1 MSKIQRYIVLMLVIL
16 CSFWAHNESFANP
29 QHTASV
35 EKEKSF
41 VPIDSDIVVF
51 QLTIKNNTTTT
62 NMTLSDMVFD
72 KTALDFNFDQFEYI
86 KVYQDGGDNSFNESD
101 GLAAEK
107 TDNSGDTTTL
117 APTVENTNKTIGT
130 EETETFWIVFK
141 LKDTTTF
148 SAQSEITF
156 HSVEVCDESEFCSP
170 TILSDENVNQI
181 TATGIQLSYFDDI
194 KPNFIFP
201 GSTNIPIAYLNITA
215 KGDALTDMNLTIR
228 DTNGKFSDSDE
239 SGVASVSLVH
249 QMDALLGE
257 DPGEYTPP
265 VDGVAGFTKVIQ
277 EISPDSVDVWSNTV
291 VTLNAWTELTTLDED
306 DDYGIWLVYDF
317 GDNIVVTADSS
328 LKVSIIPEDFF
339 GFNTQSTNT
348 IVTPTYGVHEIPFA
362 GIEISDIT
370 NLSGDDVYDRN
381 TAIPILSFKLKS
393 HQTSSTVKEISVI
406 NNGTVPFF
414 ATEGPAENIEQIS
427 IYYDDDQTNT
437 LSTDL
442 DTEVGTLTLNP
453 DSTNSSERAPVTLN
467 NVVLSA
473 FDNND
478 DNIKTFFVVYHVAS
492 DIEANSN
499 ATSNYVTAEIGD
511 IVASGNLGDDNFV
524 EFKASIAR
532 NNSPLSSTPVASVE
546 LVDTTI
552 QIIETE
558 DISETNAY
566 DGEIKVPMLYLKFK
580 SDVITQAGKLTIKN
594 NQSNFYSRANGITKI
609 WIYEDKNGNKALDD
623 TDKFL
628 RSSTE
633 FTTTGEASLEN
644 IEFNYENEFLILY
657 DIGLLASEE
666 GKPFAAQIKNIEITE
681 GSSSVSG
688 VLPTREVAQI
698 IPIDNLLHEQDSVT
712 IVNNSSAD
720 ATIFNLN
727 ITVNNPSS
735 TKITVT
741 KLEPKFY
748 LSDKSGLDISYE
760 FNCEITS
767 VGTIPFELDGSE
779 QEERLFSC
787 SHSIPYSSGV
797 SILDA
802 YIEYQETASPDKEIL
817 LFRYQDGESD
827 WHLVSGSEILQKSII
842 SDVTSADIP
851 PSYVT
856 HPLKLCDSKASSIS
870 NCKSFLNGASI
881 GENKILSLVFVDAS
895 SIDES
900 SIRLI
905 RGTDILFQKEEL
917 NENMKTFIF
926 NKEANLLQFYVGDK
940 SADISLSMSD
950 LSGNNLPLMS
960 LNYLIS
966 DDVELTNPLFY
977 PNPYSLDSNNLK
989 FGYSISRDN
998 TQVDIYIY
1006 NHLGQ
1011 VVYTLSQTVNSG
1023 LNTLEI
1029 SDTEDFMVPGIY
1041 ICRMIAKEDGEVVS
1055 SKTTK
1060 LAIY

>member
-16 CSFWAHNESFANP
+16 CSFWLHNDSFANP
-29 QHTASV
+29 NHTASV
-35 EKEKSF
+35 LIEKTF

-51 QLTIKNNTTTT
+51 QLTIQNDSTTE
-62 NMTLSDMVFD
+62 NMTLSNMVFQTD
-72 KTALDFNFDQFEYI
+72 LDFDFGEFDYI

-107 TDNSGDTTTL
+107 TDNTGDATTL
-117 APTVENTNKTIGT
+117 APAVENMNKTI
-130 EETETFWIVFK
+130 EKEKSSVFWIVFK
-141 LKDTTTF
+141 LKETAITK
-148 SAQSEITF
+148 QSEITF
-156 HSVEVCDESEFCSP
+156 HSVEVCDDSASCTTTTPSG
-170 TILSDENVNQI
+170 DNVNQI
-181 TATGIQLSYFDDI
+181 TATGMQLSYFDDI
-194 KPNFIFP
+194 KPSYIFP
-201 GSTNIPIAYLNITA
+201 GSTNIPIAYFNISA
-215 KGDALTDMNLTIR
+215 KGDDLTDMSLTIR
-228 DTNGKFSDSDE
+228 DTNGKFDDSDDT
-239 SGVASVSLVH
+239 GVENISLVR
-249 QMDALLGE
+249 QTNAVLGA

-265 VDGVAGFTKVIQ
+265 VDGEAGFTEVIQ
-277 EISPDSVDVWSNTV
+277 EISGDSVDGWSNTV
-291 VTLNAWTELTTLDED
+291 VTLNAWTGLTTLDKGT
-306 DDYGIWLVYDF
+306 DYGMWLVYDF
-317 GDNIVVTADSS
+317 GDNIAVTADSTF
-328 LKVSIIPEDFF
+328 KVSIMPEDFF
-339 GFNTQSTNT
+339 GVNTESTET

-393 HQTSSTVKEISVI
+393 HQTSSIVKEISVV

-427 IYYDDDQTNT
+427 IYYDEDQTNT

-442 DTEVGTLTLNP
+442 DTEVGTLILNP
-453 DSTNSSERAPVTLN
+453 DSTNTSEIAPVTLN

-478 DNIKTFFVVYHVAS
+478 DNTKTFFVVYHVAS

-511 IVASGNLGDDNFV
+511 IVASGNLGDDTFI

-532 NNSPLSSTPVASVE
+532 NDSPLSSTPVASIE

-594 NQSNFYSRANGITKI
+594 NQANFYSRANGITKI

-628 RSSTE
+628 RSTTE
-633 FTTTGEASLEN
+633 FTSTGEASLEN

-666 GKPFAAQIKNIEITE
+666 GKPFAAQIENIEITE

-698 IPIDNLLHEQDSVT
+698 IPIDNLLNEQASVT
-712 IVNNSSAD
+712 IQNNSADD

-727 ITVNNPSS
+727 ITVSNPSGIS
-735 TKITVT
+735 VMIN

-748 LSDKSGLDISYE
+748 LNDKSGLDISYE
-760 FNCEITS
+760 FSCEIAS
-767 VGTIPFELDGSE
+767 VGTIPFELVASE
-779 QEERLFSC
+779 QEELLFSC

-797 SILDA
+797 SILDT
-802 YIEYQETASPDKEIL
+802 YIEYQETADPDQEIL

-827 WHLVSGSEILQKSII
+827 WHLVSGEEVLQKSIS
-842 SDVTSADIP
+842 SDITSADIP

-856 HPLKLCDSKASSIS
+856 HPLKLCDSKSSSIS
-870 NCKSFLNGASI
+870 NCNSFLNGASI

-926 NKEANLLQFYVGDK
+926 NKEANLLQFYVGEK

-966 DDVELTNPLFY
+966 EDIELTNPLFY
-977 PNPYSLDSNNLK
+977 PNPYNLGSNNLN
-989 FGYSISRDN
+989 FGYSVSRDN
-998 TQVDIYIY
+998 TEVDIYIY

-1011 VVYTLSQTVNSG
+1011 LIYTLSQTVNSG
-1023 LNTLEI
+1023 LNILAI
-1029 SDTEDFMVPGIY
+1029 SETEDFMVPGIY
-1041 ICRMIAKEDGEVVS
+1041 ICRIIAKEDGNVVS

>member
-1 MSKIQRYIVLMLVIL
+1 MTKTQRYIVLMLVIL
-16 CSFWAHNESFANP
+16 CSFWVHNDSFANP

-35 EKEKSF
+35 LKEKTF

-51 QLTIKNNTTTT
+51 QLTIENNTTTT
-62 NMTLSDMVFD
+62 NMTLSDMVFE
-72 KTALDFNFDQFEYI
+72 KTALDFDFDQFEYI
-86 KVYQDGGDNSFNESD
+86 KVYQDDEDNSFNESD

-107 TDNSGDTTTL
+107 TDNAGAATTL
-117 APTVENTNKTIGT
+117 APTVENTNKTI
-130 EETETFWIVFK
+130 EAETSEIFWVVFK
-141 LKDTTTF
+141 LRANTTLGD
-148 SAQSEITF
+148 QSTIKFT
-156 HSVEVCDESEFCSP
+156 SVTVCDDATCTP
-170 TILSDENVNQI
+170 TTLSDNESTI
-181 TATGIQLSYFDDI
+181 MATGIQLSYFDDI
-194 KPNFIFP
+194 KPSYIFP
-201 GSTNIPIAYLNITA
+201 GATNIPIAYLNITA
-215 KGDALTDMNLTIR
+215 KGDDLTDMNLTIK
-228 DTNGKFSDSDE
+228 DTNGKFADSEE
-239 SGVASVSLVH
+239 SGVASVSLV
-249 QMDALLGE
+249 QQTNAVLGV
-257 DPGEYTPP
+257 DPGDYTPP
-265 VDGVAGFTKVIQ
+265 VDGEAGFTEVIQ
-277 EISPDSVDVWSNTV
+277 EISDNSVDGWSNTV
-291 VTLNAWTELTTLDED
+291 VTLNAWTGLTTLEKVT
-306 DDYGIWLVYDF
+306 DYGMWLVYDF
-317 GDNIVVTADSS
+317 GDNIVVTADSAF
-328 LKVSIIPEDFF
+328 KVSIIPEDVF
-339 GFNTQSTNT
+339 GLNTESTET

-427 IYYDDDQTNT
+427 IYYDEDQTNT

-442 DTEVGTLTLNP
+442 DTEVGTLILNP
-453 DSTNSSERAPVTLN
+453 ASTNTSEIAPVTLN
-467 NVVLSA
+467 NVELSA

-478 DNIKTFFVVYHVAS
+478 DNTKTFFVVYHVAS

-511 IVASGNLGDDNFV
+511 IVASGNLGDDTFV

-532 NNSPLSSTPVASVE
+532 NESTLSSTPLASVE
-546 LVDTTI
+546 LVDTSL

-558 DISETNAY
+558 DISATNAY

-633 FTTTGEASLEN
+633 FTSTGEASLEN

-666 GKPFAAQIKNIEITE
+666 GKPFAAQIENIEITE

-698 IPIDNLLHEQDSVT
+698 IPIDNLLNEQASVT
-712 IVNNSSAD
+712 IQNNSADD

-727 ITVNNPSS
+727 ITVSNPSG
-735 TKITVT
+735 TTITVN

-760 FNCEITS
+760 FNCGIIS
-767 VGTIPFELDGSE
+767 VGSIPFELTGSDDKE
-779 QEERLFSC
+779 FLFSC
-787 SHSIPYSSGV
+787 LHDIPYSNGV
-797 SILDA
+797 SIIDA
-802 YIEYQETASPDKEIL
+802 YIEYQETASPDQEIL

-827 WHLVSGSEILQKSII
+827 WHLISGTDIIQKNII
-842 SDVTSADIP
+842 SDITSADIP

-856 HPLKLCDSKASSIS
+856 HPLRLCDSKSSSIS
-870 NCKSFLNGASI
+870 NCKNFLNGASI
-881 GENKILSLVFVDAS
+881 GENKVLSLVFVDAS

-900 SIRLI
+900 SISLI

-926 NKEANLLQFYVGDK
+926 NKEANLLQFYVGEK

-950 LSGNNLPLMS
+950 LSGNNLPIMS

-966 DDVELTNPLFY
+966 DDIELTNPLFY

-1011 VVYTLSQTVNSG
+1011 VVYTLSQTANSG

-1029 SDTEDFMVPGIY
+1029 SETEDFMVPGIY
-1041 ICRMIAKEDGEVVS
+1041 ICRIIAKEDGDVVS

>member
-16 CSFWAHNESFANP
+16 CSFWVHNESFANP
-29 QHTASV
+29 QHTANV
-35 EKEKSF
+35 LTQKE
-41 VPIDSDIVVF
+41 VIPIDSDIEVF
-51 QLTIKNNTTTT
+51 KLTIENTTSTV
-62 NMTLSDMVFD
+62 NMKLSNMVFD
-72 KTALDFNFDQFEYI
+72 KTGGDFSFNQFEYI
-86 KVYQDGGDNSFNESD
+86 KVYRDVDRDSSFNENDS
-101 GLAAEK
+101 LAAEK
-107 TDNSGDTTTL
+107 LAPVTDTTTFAPTAENIHNAIDQGSTETFWVIFKLKPTTTL
-117 APTVENTNKTIGT
+117 A
-130 EETETFWIVFK
+130 
-141 LKDTTTF
+141 D
-148 SAQSEITF
+148 QSEITF
-156 HSVEVCDESEFCSP
+156 QSVEVCDDATCTTTPLVSN
-170 TILSDENVNQI
+170 NVINI

-194 KPNFIFP
+194 KPDFIFP
-201 GSTNIPIAYLNITA
+201 GATNIPIAYFNISA
-215 KGDALTDMNLTIR
+215 KGDDLTNMNLTIR
-228 DTNGKFSDSDE
+228 DINGKFSDSDD
-239 SGVASVSLVH
+239 GGIASVSLVR
-249 QMDALLGE
+249 QTNDIF
-257 DPGEYTPP
+257 DPGAYTPP
-265 VDGVAGFTKVIQ
+265 DDQAGFTEVIQ
-277 EISPDSVDVWSNTV
+277 EISSDSVGVWSNTV
-291 VTLNAWTELTTLDED
+291 VTLNAWTELTTLDKTT
-306 DDYGIWLVYDF
+306 DYGMWLVYDF
-317 GDNIVVTADSS
+317 GDNIVVTANSAF
-328 LKVSIIPEDFF
+328 KVSIMPEDFF
-339 GFNTQSTNT
+339 GLNTESTQT

-370 NLSGDDVYDRN
+370 NLSGDDVYDKN

-393 HQTSSTVKEISVI
+393 HQTSSNVKKISVI

-414 ATEGPAENIEQIS
+414 AAEGPAENIEQIS
-427 IYYDDDQTNT
+427 IYYDEDQTNT

-442 DTEVGTLTLNP
+442 DTEVGTLILNP
-453 DSTNSSERAPVTLN
+453 DSTNTSDEAPVTLN
-467 NVVLSA
+467 NVELSA

-478 DNIKTFFVVYHVAS
+478 DNTKTFFVVYHVAS
-492 DIEANSN
+492 NIEANSN

-511 IVASGNLGDDNFV
+511 IVASGNLGDDTFV

-609 WIYEDKNGNKALDD
+609 WIYEDKNGNKELDD
-623 TDKFL
+623 NDKFL
-628 RSSTE
+628 RSTTE
-633 FTTTGEASLEN
+633 FTSTGEASLEN
-644 IEFNYENEFLILY
+644 IEFNNENEFLILY

-666 GKPFAAQIKNIEITE
+666 GDPFAAQIANIEITE

-688 VLPTREVAQI
+688 VLPTREVADI
-698 IPIDNLLHEQDSVT
+698 TPINNLLNEQASVT
-712 IVNNSSAD
+712 IVNSSADD

-727 ITVNNPSS
+727 MTVSNPSGTAITVN
-735 TKITVT
+735 

-767 VGTIPFELDGSE
+767 EGSIPTSLAADDQLEF
-779 QEERLFSC
+779 LFSC
-787 SHSIPYSSGV
+787 SHAIPYSNGV
-797 SILDA
+797 SVIDA
-802 YIEYQETASPDKEIL
+802 YIEYQETESPDQKIL
-817 LFRYQDGESD
+817 LFRYQDGEGD
-827 WHLVSGSEILQKSII
+827 WHLISGTDILQKNIT
-842 SDVTSADIP
+842 SDITSADIP

-856 HPLKLCDSKASSIS
+856 HPLKLCNSQSSSIS
-870 NCKSFLNGASI
+870 NCNNFVNGASI

-900 SIRLI
+900 SISLI
-905 RGTDILFQKEEL
+905 RGNDILFQQEEL

-926 NKEANLLQFYVGDK
+926 DKEVNLLQFYVGEK

-966 DDVELTNPLFY
+966 DEIEVTNPLFY
-977 PNPYSLDSNNLK
+977 PNPYILGSNNLK

-998 TQVDIYIY
+998 TEVEIYIY

-1023 LNTLEI
+1023 LNILAIPE
-1029 SDTEDFMVPGIY
+1029 TEDFMVPGIY
-1041 ICRMIAKEDGEVVS
+1041 ICRMIAKENGEVVS